1 MQYAIIFK
9 FFIEKFYKNTYF
21 LFEHTV

>member
-9 FFIEKFYKNTYF
+9 FFIEKLYKNTYF
-21 LFEHTV
+21 LFENIV